1 MVSARSSIRSPSRSR
16 RDVRYRHRSDEDWKP
31 ARLTRQSASAGT
43 HAACSTSPARDTKQ
57 NTTVA
62 SNLTLPCNVYSLG
75 ETRKVYYAKSSRTNV
90 RNLRRMKKF
99 ACFTVRLRKSCKLKS
114 FDNIADTKSSNL
126 RRGIDY
132 AVTLGILANIL

>member
-1 MVSARSSIRSPSRSR
+1 MYILW
-16 RDVRYRHRSDEDWKP
+16 VRQGK
-31 ARLTRQSASAGT
+31 
-43 HAACSTSPARDTKQ
+43 
-57 NTTVA
+57 
-62 SNLTLPCNVYSLG
+62 
-75 ETRKVYYAKSSRTNV
+75 YYAKSSRTNV

-99 ACFTVRLRKSCKLKS
+99 AYFIVRLRKSCKLKS